1 MYQALPKVSVLRL
14 FHVECLHWSYSPLL
28 RDTLGLG
35 ICQGSFGTESAD
47 QGEAAVREG
56 AGLCP
61 TSVTST
67 V

>member
-1 MYQALPKVSVLRL
+1 MPGSSQGVCFEVIQRRVSSLEL
-14 FHVECLHWSYSPLL
+14 NSPLL

-35 ICQGSFGTESAD
+35 ICQGSFGTEPAD